1 MGALPPARASV
12 GFGSPRD
19 TGLSSTGLESRDED
33 PPHPGNHS
41 VLLWP
46 PASSPGGGKERKMRR
61 KLARNL
67 LSGVD
72 YSPGPS
78 G

>member
-1 MGALPPARASV
+1 MGALPPAWASV
-12 GFGSPRD
+12 GVGSPVD
-19 TGLSSTGLESRDED
+19 PCLESRDED

-61 KLARNL
+61 KLARRL

-72 YSPGPS
+72 YSPGPP

>member
-1 MGALPPARASV
+1 MDA
-12 GFGSPRD
+12 
-19 TGLSSTGLESRDED
+19 GLSYPCLESRDED
-33 PPHPGNHS
+33 PPHPGNRS

-46 PASSPGGGKERKMRR
+46 PASSPGGRKERKMRR
-61 KLARNL
+61 KLARSL

>member
-46 PASSPGGGKERKMRR
+46 PASSPGGGKERKMR